1 MPPTDVLS
9 SVNEDMTTPSTNG
22 SFSHHA
28 AEIPFHST
36 ASNFDKLREADP
48 EVYRATVRE
57 VGRQSDIVRL
67 IPSENYTS
75 AAVMQAMATVFCNKY
90 SEGYPGKRYYEGNEI
105 VDEIEELA
113 RKRAMQLFGADHAN
127 VQPYSGSP
135 ANLATYFALMK
146 PGEKVMGMHLQSG
159 GHLTHGYSL
168 NFSGVYYQ
176 SVGYGYQT
184 DSKGRATVTGM
195 NPETQMLDYDELLT
209 IAKRERPNVIYAG
222 GTAYPRTWDFAKFR
236 AIADEVDAY
245 LVADIAH
252 INGLIVG
259 KMHPDPVPF
268 ADVVTSTS
276 HKAIR
281 GPRGGFI
288 LCKDRPMKDD
298 PVQRLPDRID
308 KAIIPA
314 LQGGPH
320 NNTIAALAVC
330 FREAM
335 TEEFRLYARQIVA
348 NAKAL
353 AQALLDRGFV
363 LVTGGTDNHLI
374 LVDVM
379 KSRQIPGKPYARA
392 LYDAGIEANFN
403 TVPNDP
409 RKPFSPSGLRIGTP
423 ATTTRGFKE
432 PQMVQIADWMER
444 VAAARTNEGTLYGKD
459 KEGTEYRFD
468 TAKLQQIRAEVHDL
482 CSSGAFPIPGID
494 I

>member
-1 MPPTDVLS
+1 MSLT
-9 SVNEDMTTPSTNG
+9 
-22 SFSHHA
+22 
-28 AEIPFHST
+28 EIGHQSATESAFIST
-36 ASNFDKLREADP
+36 ASNFDRLRAADP
-48 EVYRATVRE
+48 EVYEVTVRE
-57 VGRQSDIVRL
+57 TRRQAELVRL

-90 SEGYPGKRYYEGNEI
+90 SEGYPGKRYYEGNEY
-105 VDEIEELA
+105 VDEIEDLA
-113 RKRAMQLFGADHAN
+113 RSRARTLFGADHAN

-135 ANLATYFALMK
+135 ANLAAYFALMK
-146 PGEKVMGMHLQSG
+146 PGDKVMGMHLQSG
-159 GHLTHGYSL
+159 GHLTHGYAL
-168 NFSGVYYQ
+168 NFSGVYYK
-176 SVGYGYQT
+176 SVPYGYHLEQ
-184 DSKGRATVTGM
+184 GVTGM
-195 NPETQMLDYDELLT
+195 DPVTHMLNYDELLR
-209 IAKRERPNVIYAG
+209 IAKRERPQVIFAG
-222 GTAYPRTWDFAKFR
+222 GTAYPRTWDFEKFR

-259 KMHPDPVPF
+259 KMHPDPVPY

-298 PVQRLPDRID
+298 PAQRLPDRID

-330 FREAM
+330 FREAA
-335 TEEFRLYARQIVA
+335 TEEFRQYARQIVA
-348 NAKAL
+348 NARAL
-353 AQALLDRGFV
+353 ALALIDRGFL

-379 KSRQIPGKPYARA
+379 RSRSIPGKPFARA
-392 LYDAGIEANFN
+392 LYEAGLETNFN
-403 TVPNDP
+403 AVPNDP

-423 ATTTRGFKE
+423 AVTTRGFKE
-432 PQMVQIADWMER
+432 PQMIQIADWMER
-444 VAAARTNEGTLYGKD
+444 IAASCSRGGKGYQFDEATLRTVRG
-459 KEGTEYRFD
+459 
-468 TAKLQQIRAEVHDL
+468 EVHEL
-482 CSSGAFPIPGID
+482 CTSGEFPVPGIN

>member
-1 MPPTDVLS
+1 M
-9 SVNEDMTTPSTNG
+9 SVTEISPESR
-22 SFSHHA
+22 
-28 AEIPFHST
+28 AEPRFIST
-36 ASNFDKLREADP
+36 ASQFERLRAADP
-48 EVYRATVRE
+48 EVYELTVQETR
-57 VGRQSDIVRL
+57 RQAELVRL

-90 SEGYPGKRYYEGNEI
+90 SEGYPGKRYYEGNEF

-113 RKRAMQLFGADHAN
+113 RQRATALFGADHAN

-159 GHLTHGYSL
+159 GHLTHGYAL
-168 NFSGVYYQ
+168 NFSGVYYK
-176 SVGYGYQT
+176 SAPYGYHVEQ
-184 DSKGRATVTGM
+184 GVTGM
-195 NPETQMLDYDELLT
+195 DPVTHMLDYDELLRV
-209 IAKRERPNVIYAG
+209 AKRERPQVIYAG
-222 GTAYPRTWDFAKFR
+222 GTAYPRVWDFARFR

-252 INGLIVG
+252 INALIIG
-259 KMHPDPVPF
+259 KVHPDPVPY

-288 LCKDRPMKDD
+288 LCKDRPMKDN
-298 PVQRLPDRID
+298 PEQRLPDRID

-335 TEEFRLYARQIVA
+335 AEEFRQYARQIVA

-379 KSRQIPGKPYARA
+379 RSRKIPGKPFARA
-392 LYDAGIEANFN
+392 LYEAGLETNFN

-423 ATTTRGFKE
+423 AVTSRGFKE
-432 PQMVQIADWMER
+432 PQMVQIADWMDR
-444 VAAARTNEGTLYGKD
+444 VAAACTKDGK
-459 KEGTEYRFD
+459 EYRFD
-468 TAKLQQIRAEVHDL
+468 ESALRKVRGEVHEI
-482 CSSGAFPIPGID
+482 CTSGDFPVPGIEV
-494 I
+494 

>member
-1 MPPTDVLS
+1 MSLT
-9 SVNEDMTTPSTNG
+9 
-22 SFSHHA
+22 
-28 AEIPFHST
+28 EIGMETGTESLFVST
-36 ASNFDKLREADP
+36 ASNFERLRESDP
-48 EVYRATVRE
+48 DVYDLTVKE
-57 VGRQSDIVRL
+57 TLRQVDLVRL
-67 IPSENYTS
+67 IPSENYTT
-75 AAVMQAMATVFCNKY
+75 AAVLQAMATVFCNKY
-90 SEGYPGKRYYEGNEI
+90 SEGYPGKRYYEGNEF

-113 RKRAMQLFGADHAN
+113 RSRAKALFGADHAN

-135 ANLATYFALMK
+135 ANLAAYFALMK

-159 GHLTHGYSL
+159 GHLTHGYAL
-168 NFSGVYYQ
+168 NFSGVYYK
-176 SVGYGYQT
+176 SAPYGYHVEQ
-184 DSKGRATVTGM
+184 GITGM
-195 NPETQMLDYDELLT
+195 DPDTLMLDYDELLRL
-209 IAKRERPNVIYAG
+209 AKRERPQVIFAG
-222 GTAYPRTWDFAKFR
+222 GTAYPRTWDFARFR
-236 AIADEVDAY
+236 EIADEVDAY

-259 KMHPDPVPF
+259 RVHPDPVPF

-288 LCKDRPMKDD
+288 LCKDRAMKDD
-298 PVQRLPDRID
+298 PEQRLPDRID

-335 TEEFRLYARQIVA
+335 NEDFRLYARQIVA

-353 AQALLDRGFV
+353 AAALLDRGFS

-374 LVDVM
+374 LIDVM
-379 KSRQIPGKPYARA
+379 KSRKIPGKPYARA
-392 LYDAGIEANFN
+392 LYEAGLETNFN
-403 TVPNDP
+403 AVPNDP

-423 ATTTRGFKE
+423 AVTTRGFKE

-444 VAAARTNEGTLYGKD
+444 VAAAGTKDGKD
-459 KEGTEYRFD
+459 FRFD
-468 TAKLQQIRAEVHDL
+468 AAVLRKVRGEVHDL
-482 CSSGAFPIPGID
+482 CTGGEFPVPGIEV
-494 I
+494 

>member
-1 MPPTDVLS
+1 MTPVDAAAQPETPITS
-9 SVNEDMTTPSTNG
+9 TEDTAFHTTVSR
-22 SFSHHA
+22 FEH
-28 AEIPFHST
+28 I
-36 ASNFDKLREADP
+36 RETDP
-48 EVYRATVRE
+48 EIYEATVRE
-57 VGRQSDIVRL
+57 VRRQSEYIRL

-90 SEGYPGKRYYEGNEI
+90 SEGYPGKRYYEGNEV
-105 VDEIEELA
+105 VDVVENIA
-113 RKRAMQLFGADHAN
+113 RERAKKLFGADHAN

-135 ANLATYFALMK
+135 ANLAAYFALMK
-146 PGEKVMGMHLQSG
+146 PGDKVMGMHLQSG

-168 NFSGVYYQ
+168 NFSGVVYR
-176 SVGYGYQT
+176 SVPYGYHVEQ
-184 DSKGRATVTGM
+184 GVTGM
-195 NPETQMLDYDELLT
+195 NPETQALDYDELMKL
-209 IAKRERPNVIYAG
+209 AQRERPNVIFAG
-222 GTAYPRTWDFAKFR
+222 GTAYPRFWDFAKFR
-236 AIADEVDAY
+236 EIADAVGAY

-252 INGLIVG
+252 INGLIIG
-259 KMHPDPVPF
+259 KVHPDPVPY

-288 LCKDRPMKDD
+288 LCKDRPMTDNPD
-298 PVQRLPDRID
+298 ERLPDRID

-330 FREAM
+330 FKEAA
-335 TEEFRLYARQIVA
+335 TEDFRLYARQIVA

-353 AQALLDRGFV
+353 AKALLDRGFV

-374 LVDVM
+374 LIDVL
-379 KSRQIPGKPYARA
+379 KSRKIPGKPFARA
-392 LYDAGIEANFN
+392 LYEAGLETNFN

-423 ATTTRGFKE
+423 AVTTRGFKE
-432 PQMVQIADWMER
+432 PEMVLIADWMDR
-444 VAAARTNEGTLYGKD
+444 VAASCT
-459 KEGTEYRFD
+459 KEGKEYQFD
-468 TAKLQQIRAEVHDL
+468 PAKLRAIRGEVRDL
-482 CSSGAFPIPGID
+482 CGSGKYPVPGVD

>member
-1 MPPTDVLS
+1 MSLT
-9 SVNEDMTTPSTNG
+9 EIGRETG
-22 SFSHHA
+22 SDS
-28 AEIPFHST
+28 PFVST
-36 ASNFDKLREADP
+36 ASNFERLRDSDP
-48 EVYRATVRE
+48 DVYDLTVKE
-57 VGRQSDIVRL
+57 TLRQVDLVRL
-67 IPSENYTS
+67 IPSENYTT
-75 AAVMQAMATVFCNKY
+75 AAVLQAMSTVFCNKY
-90 SEGYPGKRYYEGNEI
+90 SEGYPGKRYYEGNEF

-113 RKRAMQLFGADHAN
+113 RSRAKTLFGADHAN

-168 NFSGVYYQ
+168 NFSGVYYK
-176 SVGYGYQT
+176 SAPYGYHVEQ
-184 DSKGRATVTGM
+184 GVTGM
-195 NPETQMLDYDELLT
+195 DPTTNLLDYDELLK
-209 IAKRERPNVIYAG
+209 IAKRERPQVIYAG

-236 AIADEVDAY
+236 EIADEVDAY

-259 KMHPDPVPF
+259 KVHPDPVPY

-298 PVQRLPDRID
+298 PEQRLPDRID

-335 TEEFRLYARQIVA
+335 TEDFRLYARQIVA

-353 AQALLDRGFV
+353 ATALLERGFT

-374 LVDVM
+374 LIDVM
-379 KSRQIPGKPYARA
+379 KSRKIPGKPYARA
-392 LYDAGIEANFN
+392 LYEAGLETNFN
-403 TVPNDP
+403 AVPNDP

-423 ATTTRGFKE
+423 AVTTRGFKE
-432 PQMVQIADWMER
+432 PQMVLIADWMER
-444 VAAARTNEGTLYGKD
+444 VAAACTKEGKD
-459 KEGTEYRFD
+459 YRFNELVLR
-468 TAKLQQIRAEVHDL
+468 KVRGEVHDL
-482 CSSGAFPIPGID
+482 CTGGEFPVPGIEV
-494 I
+494 

>member
-1 MPPTDVLS
+1 MTATLTDSDSLKVEAMPFV
-9 SVNEDMTTPSTNG
+9 
-22 SFSHHA
+22 
-28 AEIPFHST
+28 ST
-36 ASNFDKLREADP
+36 ASNFERIHAIDP
-48 EVYRATVRE
+48 ELYDIVVRE
-57 VGRQSDIVRL
+57 TRRQAEIIRL
-67 IPSENYTS
+67 IPSENYTT

-90 SEGYPGKRYYEGNEI
+90 SEGYPGKRYYEGNELI
-105 VDEIEELA
+105 DEVEELA
-113 RKRAMQLFGADHAN
+113 RNRAKALFGADHVN

-176 SVGYGYQT
+176 SVSYGYHVEQGV
-184 DSKGRATVTGM
+184 SGM
-195 NPETQMLDYDELLT
+195 HPETNVLDYDELLN
-209 IAKRERPNVIYAG
+209 IAKRERPQVIFAG
-222 GTAYPRTWDFAKFR
+222 GTAYPRQWDFAKFR

-259 KMHPDPVPF
+259 KVHPDPVPY

-288 LCKDRPMKDD
+288 LCKDRTMKDN
-298 PVQRLPDRID
+298 PEQKLHDRID

-330 FREAM
+330 FKEAM
-335 TEEFRLYARQIVA
+335 TEEFRQYAAQIVA

-353 AQALLDRGFV
+353 ANALMERGFY

-374 LVDVM
+374 LIDVM
-379 KSRQIPGKPYARA
+379 KSFKVPGKPYARA
-392 LYDAGIEANFN
+392 LYEAGLETNFN
-403 TVPNDP
+403 AVPNDP

-423 ATTTRGFKE
+423 AITSRGFKE
-432 PQMVQIADWMER
+432 PEMVMIADWFHR
-444 VAAARTNEGTLYGKD
+444 VANVAKKDGKD
-459 KEGTEYRFD
+459 YTFDGTVLH
-468 TAKLQQIRAEVHDL
+468 KIRAEVHEL
-482 CSSGAFPIPGID
+482 CTSGQFPVPGIE

>member
-1 MPPTDVLS
+1 MSITDIISNHPADLLDGEPT
-9 SVNEDMTTPSTNG
+9 
-22 SFSHHA
+22 A
-28 AEIPFHST
+28 PFVST
-36 ASNFDKLREADP
+36 ASNLEHLRSIDP
-48 EVYRATVRE
+48 DVYDMAVRE
-57 VGRQSDIVRL
+57 TRRQVDYIRL

-105 VDEIEELA
+105 VDEIENLA
-113 RKRAMQLFGADHAN
+113 RDRAKKLFGADHAN

-146 PGEKVMGMHLQSG
+146 PGQKVMGMHLQSG
-159 GHLTHGYSL
+159 GHLTHGYPL

-176 SVGYGYQT
+176 SVGYGYQQDAQGNT
-184 DSKGRATVTGM
+184 IVSGM
-195 NPETQMLDYDELLT
+195 DPTTQMLDYDALLE

-222 GTAYPRTWDFAKFR
+222 GTAYPRQWDFARFK

-259 KMHPDPVPF
+259 GVHSDPVPY

-288 LCKDRPMKDD
+288 LCKDRAMKDD
-298 PVQRLPDRID
+298 PEQRLPDRID

-335 TEEFRLYARQIVA
+335 TEEFRQYAHQIVA

-353 AQALLDRGFV
+353 AQGLLDRGWT

-379 KSRQIPGKPYARA
+379 RSRRIPGKPFAPCA
-392 LYDAGIEANFN
+392 LRG
-403 TVPNDP
+403 
-409 RKPFSPSGLRIGTP
+409 RSG
-423 ATTTRGFKE
+423 
-432 PQMVQIADWMER
+432 
-444 VAAARTNEGTLYGKD
+444 
-459 KEGTEYRFD
+459 
-468 TAKLQQIRAEVHDL
+468 
-482 CSSGAFPIPGID
+482 S
-494 I
+494 

>member
-1 MPPTDVLS
+1 MALTEVGPTAGTESLFV
-9 SVNEDMTTPSTNG
+9 
-22 SFSHHA
+22 
-28 AEIPFHST
+28 ST
-36 ASNFDKLREADP
+36 ASNFDKLRAADP
-48 EVYRATVRE
+48 DVYALTVLETR
-57 VGRQSDIVRL
+57 RQAELIRL

-75 AAVMQAMATVFCNKY
+75 AAVLQAMATVFCNKY

-105 VDEIEELA
+105 VDEIEDLA
-113 RKRAMQLFGADHAN
+113 RRRAKELFGADHAN

-168 NFSGVYYQ
+168 NFSGTYYK
-176 SVGYGYQT
+176 SAPYGYHVEQ
-184 DSKGRATVTGM
+184 SVTGM
-195 NPETQMLDYDELLT
+195 DPDTAMIDYDELLRL
-209 IAKRERPNVIYAG
+209 AKRERPQVIFAG
-222 GTAYPRTWDFAKFR
+222 GTAYPRFWDFAKFR
-236 AIADEVDAY
+236 EIADEVDAY
-245 LVADIAH
+245 LVTDIAH
-252 INGLIVG
+252 INALIIG
-259 KMHPDPVPF
+259 KVHPDPVPY

-298 PVQRLPDRID
+298 PEQRLPDRID

-335 TEEFRLYARQIVA
+335 TEEFRSYARQIVA

-353 AQALLDRGFV
+353 AQALLERGFT

-374 LVDVM
+374 LIDVM
-379 KSRQIPGKPYARA
+379 KSHKIPGKPYARA
-392 LYDAGIEANFN
+392 LYEAGLETNFN

-423 ATTTRGFKE
+423 AVTTRGFRE

-444 VAAARTNEGTLYGKD
+444 VAAACTKDGK
-459 KEGTEYRFD
+459 EYRFD
-468 TAKLQQIRAEVHDL
+468 EAILRQIRGEVRDL
-482 CSSGAFPIPGID
+482 CTGGEFPVPGIEV
-494 I
+494 

>member
-1 MPPTDVLS
+1 MSVTDILPRYIEEENAPFFS
-9 SVNEDMTTPSTNG
+9 TTSA
-22 SFSHHA
+22 FEA
-28 AEIPFHST
+28 
-36 ASNFDKLREADP
+36 LRETDP
-48 EVYRATVRE
+48 DLYDLTLKETR
-57 VGRQSDIVRL
+57 RQSDHIRL

-105 VDEIEELA
+105 VDAVENLA
-113 RKRAMQLFGADHAN
+113 RDRAKALFGADHAN

-135 ANLATYFALMK
+135 ANLAAYFALMK

-176 SVGYGYQT
+176 SVAYGYQT
-184 DSKGRATVTGM
+184 DAEGNATVTGM
-195 NPETQMLDYDELLT
+195 NPETQMLDYDELMA

-236 AIADEVDAY
+236 EIADEVGAY

-252 INGLIVG
+252 INGLIIG
-259 KMHPDPVPF
+259 KVHPDPVPF

-288 LCKDRPMKDD
+288 LCKNRPMKDN
-298 PVQRLPDRID
+298 PEQTLPDRID

-330 FREAM
+330 FKEAA
-335 TEEFRLYARQIVA
+335 TAEFRQYAAQIVK

-353 AQALLDRGFV
+353 AAALLERGFV

-374 LVDVM
+374 LVDMM
-379 KSRQIPGKPYARA
+379 KSRKIPGKPYARA
-392 LYDAGIEANFN
+392 LYEAGLEANFN

-409 RKPFSPSGLRIGTP
+409 RKPFSPSGLRLGTP
-423 ATTTRGFKE
+423 AVTTRGFKE
-432 PQMVQIADWMER
+432 PEMVLIADWMDR
-444 VAAARTNEGTLYGKD
+444 VANACKKDGKEYHFDEAALAR
-459 KEGTEYRFD
+459 
-468 TAKLQQIRAEVHDL
+468 IRSEVRDL
-482 CSSGAFPIPGID
+482 CDSGRFPVPGTD

>member
-1 MPPTDVLS
+1 MSLTELS
-9 SVNEDMTTPSTNG
+9 SLSDNSTEHPFV
-22 SFSHHA
+22 SA
-28 AEIPFHST
+28 ASQFEILHSI
-36 ASNFDKLREADP
+36 DP
-48 EVYRATVRE
+48 EIYELTVEETR
-57 VGRQSDIVRL
+57 RQTEIIRL

-75 AAVMQAMATVFCNKY
+75 SAVLQAMATVFCNKY
-90 SEGYPGKRYYEGNEI
+90 SEGYPGKRYYEGNEL
-105 VDEIEELA
+105 VDAVENLA
-113 RKRAMQLFGADHAN
+113 RDRAKALFGADHAN

-168 NFSGVYYQ
+168 NFSGVFYK
-176 SVGYGYQT
+176 SVPYGYHVEQ
-184 DSKGRATVTGM
+184 GVTGM
-195 NPETQMLDYDELLT
+195 NPDTQMLDYDQLRDL
-209 IAKRERPNVIYAG
+209 ALRERPNVIFAG
-222 GTAYPRTWDFAKFR
+222 GTAYPRFWDFEKFR

-259 KMHPDPVPF
+259 KVHPDPVPY

-288 LCKDRPMKDD
+288 LCKNRPMKDD
-298 PVQRLPDRID
+298 PSQTLPERID

-330 FREAM
+330 FREAA
-335 TEEFRLYARQIVA
+335 TAEFQQYAHQIVA

-353 AQALLDRGFV
+353 AQALLDRGFA

-374 LVDVM
+374 LVDVVR
-379 KSRQIPGKPYARA
+379 SRGIPGKPYARA
-392 LYDAGIEANFN
+392 LYEAGLETNFN

-423 ATTTRGFKE
+423 AVTTRGMKE
-432 PQMVQIADWMER
+432 PEMVLIADWMDR
-444 VAAARTNEGTLYGKD
+444 VAAAATKSGKD
-459 KEGTEYRFD
+459 FSFD
-468 TAKLQQIRAEVHDL
+468 EAKLRQIRGEVL
-482 CSSGAFPIPGID
+482 EVCGSGKFPVPGID
-494 I
+494 F